1 MINTDKNLTFTSKV
15 EWPEVFKKYHK
26 CIYTRLDLPEPPT
39 VDEDKFKW
47 WCEKSHQFLL
57 NSPKVIQIPN
67 TNKQYISAYHL
78 NELVRKTPF
87 PYKMYP
93 AITKAKSMTDD
104 PWVENFNTLFPDLVD
119 YFYMFPG
126 YKFRS
131 LGFIQ
136 QIPNTPI
143 WEHVDADE
151 WIGFRFYLKNN
162 CEKNNLYFKKIK
174 KEYCTGER
182 YDTYISADT
191 EDRCLRDYSKITEDQ
206 KIYPINNTGNYA
218 WALSSTLAAHGIDPA
233 KDYEERITGVME
245 FWPINYEDKLAAGF
259 KIKQTLDLLERSIT
273 KFSNEV
279 IWY

>member
-1 MINTDKNLTFTSKV
+1 MESLDKNLTSTTKIQ
-15 EWPEVFKKYHK
+15 WPEVFSKYK
-26 CIYTRLDLPEPPT
+26 NLIYSRLDLPEPPV

-57 NSPKVIQIPN
+57 SLPKIEPIPN
-67 TNKQYISAYHL
+67 TNKKYISAYHL

-104 PWVENFNTLFPDLVD
+104 LWVENFNTLFPDLVD

-136 QIPNTPI
+136 QNANTPV
-143 WEHVDADE
+143 WDHVDADE
-151 WIGFRFYLKNN
+151 WLGFRFYLKNN
-162 CEKNNLYFKKIK
+162 CQTNNLYFKKIK

-182 YDTYISADT
+182 YNTYISADT
-191 EDRCLRDYSKITEDQ
+191 DDRSLRDYSLLCENEKL
-206 KIYPINNTGNYA
+206 YPKKNTGNYA
-218 WALSSTLAAHGIDPA
+218 WALTSSLAVHGIDASA
-233 KDYEERITGVME
+233 KGEDRITGVME

-259 KIKQTLDLLERSIT
+259 KIKPTIDLLERSIA
-273 KFSNEV
+273 KFSEEV